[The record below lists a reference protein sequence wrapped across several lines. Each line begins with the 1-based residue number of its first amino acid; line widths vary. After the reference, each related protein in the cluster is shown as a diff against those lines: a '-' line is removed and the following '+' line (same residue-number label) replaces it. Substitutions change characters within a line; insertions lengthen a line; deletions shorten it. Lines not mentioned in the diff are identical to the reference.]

1 MRAPTLVSESVSR
14 DNEPVPDEQL
24 VEQSRGGEALA
35 RELLMRRNNQRVYR
49 VVRSVLQ
56 DPVEIE
62 ETMQQAYVSAFVHL
76 DQFEGAAKWSTWL
89 CRIAFNEALA
99 RLRQHGRFVSVD
111 GMSEDAIVQS
121 WKPHRPDP
129 ERAAAD
135 HELAGVVEQA
145 IDQLPDIYR
154 TVLIL
159 REIEGMTTAETAAL
173 LDVKDDVVKTR
184 LHRARVALRAVVEE
198 RIGDRLEDA
207 YTFGNERCDRVVAGV
222 LARL

>member
-1 MRAPTLVSESVSR
+1 MRDPIFVSQGDPRE
-14 DNEPVPDEQL
+14 NEPVPDERL
-24 VEQSRGGEALA
+24 VEQSRSGEAFA
-35 RELLMRRNNQRVYR
+35 FELLMRRNNQRVYR
-49 VVRSVLQ
+49 IVRSILR

-62 ETMQQAYVSAFVHL
+62 DAMQQAYVSAFAHL

-99 RLRQHGRFVSVD
+99 RLRQHGRFVSID
-111 GMSEDAIVQS
+111 GISEDAIVQS

-129 ERAAAD
+129 ERTAAD

-154 TVLIL
+154 TVLIM
-159 REIEGMTTAETAAL
+159 RQVEGMTTAETAAL
-173 LDVKDDVVKTR
+173 LEVEDDVVKTR
-184 LHRARVALRAVVEE
+184 LHRARAALRAVVEE
-198 RIGDRLEDA
+198 RIGDRLEEA
-207 YTFGNERCDRVVAGV
+207 YSFGNERCDRVVAGV